1 MHGVPKLLLDGQ
13 SVLAFYHGVNIEE
26 LFLGNLHNKNNANE
40 LAKTQYNA
48 FGRYFIKTRAYSRWS
63 KQIIFSPNSQSRKRG
78 WSFLI
83 RIAWNLNEVFFI
95 RKSRLAENKKG
106 VLWNFLK
113 VKFWRKIEKKTGK
126 EWKLRTVSCTVWCE
140 LALVTMFF
148 FQFFP
153 TFLFRLNIKRR
164 PLFRNEKTDCF
175 SILNVETECCLFFF
189 DFITKFYFDEKT
201 PLSWAYNRVLSFESN
216 PFHLRNHCSSRNLW
230 NPLISLIFSK
240 NHLSF
245 FCSKVRISWSVDC
258 EDR

>member
-83 RIAWNLNEVFFI
+83 RIAWNLNEVFFY
-95 RKSRLAENKKG
+95 KKES
-106 VLWNFLK
+106 VSWKQKRSLMEFSPC
-113 VKFWRKIEKKTGK
+113 KILEKNRKKTGK

-148 FQFFP
+148 F
-153 TFLFRLNIKRR
+153 
-164 PLFRNEKTDCF
+164 
-175 SILNVETECCLFFF
+175 
-189 DFITKFYFDEKT
+189 
-201 PLSWAYNRVLSFESN
+201 
-216 PFHLRNHCSSRNLW
+216 
-230 NPLISLIFSK
+230 
-240 NHLSF
+240 
-245 FCSKVRISWSVDC
+245 
-258 EDR
+258 